1 MIDCTPGTDTP
12 KRARG
17 DSGGAS
23 PGLFT
28 AVLHRW
34 PTLLALVVVAA
45 TFGDG
50 LPPLEPLAWLLA
62 IMPVCYLAFG
72 LARGEFT
79 GRGGLGIQVAGLA
92 GFGAVALAVL
102 VSDGTAARYV
112 LAAGWLGHA
121 VWDFAHHRSGKVVPR
136 GWSEWC
142 CVVDLLGAV
151 ALVVLAH

>member
-1 MIDCTPGTDTP
+1 MLETTPDRDTP
-12 KRARG
+12 TRG
-17 DSGGAS
+17 RQEPGGAS
-23 PGLFT
+23 PGLFA

-50 LPPLEPLAWLLA
+50 LPPLERLAWLLA
-62 IMPVCYLAFG
+62 IMPVCYLVFG
-72 LARGEFT
+72 FARGEFK
-79 GRGGLGIQVAGLA
+79 GRGVLAVQVAGLA
-92 GFGAVALAVL
+92 GFGALALAAL
-102 VSDGTAARYV
+102 VSDGTLARYV

-121 VWDFAHHRSGKVVPR
+121 VWDFAHYRSRKVVPR